1 MGTTDNQEDFHV
13 RSHHH
18 RPFTTA
24 TFPVEGGGC
33 LIHGGNVPALDPGA
47 PIGRHFCLARMVKL
61 VDAADLKSAGAIREG
76 SIPSPGT
83 TV

>member
-1 MGTTDNQEDFHV
+1 M
-13 RSHHH
+13 
-18 RPFTTA
+18 PA
-24 TFPVEGGGC
+24 T
-33 LIHGGNVPALDPGA
+33 DPGA

-83 TV
+83 TFRGRDTKQDLPR